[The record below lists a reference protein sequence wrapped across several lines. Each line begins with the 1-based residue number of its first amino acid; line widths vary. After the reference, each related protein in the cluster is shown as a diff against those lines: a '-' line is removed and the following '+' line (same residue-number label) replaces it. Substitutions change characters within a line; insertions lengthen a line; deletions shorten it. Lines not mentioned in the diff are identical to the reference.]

1 MGVELLKFAIN
12 EHKLELIEEIYK
24 ECINYFEEDFNNIIF
39 LSIINSNLPLL
50 DKYYPE
56 YILRYSL
63 ETEFIVDS
71 PSYDRVN
78 VIFTTPYINFVNYPK
93 DYNSDIYK
101 TWSGE
106 ALLNFKWNTYGKA
119 YHSLFW
125 SGYLILLVCFN
136 VAVRISQQE
145 YVDIQKILFII
156 SIIFGFFYLCFGVR
170 QFIYDPYKW
179 IFDIGKIYDFF
190 LYVFSICTS
199 ILWLQGTDHE
209 QILPYSTFLCLLLNL
224 KIMSYFRVLKIF
236 ETYYAVVIIIAKR
249 VMYFFIS
256 FIMVILISFS
266 YAFYT
271 LLSPKMNYPLD
282 ERIVNDDP
290 NNPWNLSPN
299 YQVFENNTSI
309 NPSLFILQKPD
320 ENTNM
325 FTTFATSLFATCLLL
340 IGDTSSFS
348 NWTYEENPMLM
359 ILMIL
364 FAFFMVIYILNV
376 FITLF
381 GEATE
386 DHEDSILI
394 TRAEFLVEVELFY
407 LLPFQRRRNDW
418 FPEMIYY
425 CADIDETRKK
435 VKKMIVKGE
444 WNTNKISELRKK
456 LMEKL
461 NIPLENEI
469 SLQDLL
475 EEIREMKNSSQNMFT
490 EMQEIKKRLQ

>member
-1 MGVELLKFAIN
+1 
-12 EHKLELIEEIYK
+12 
-24 ECINYFEEDFNNIIF
+24 
-39 LSIINSNLPLL
+39 
-50 DKYYPE
+50 
-56 YILRYSL
+56 
-63 ETEFIVDS
+63 
-71 PSYDRVN
+71 
-78 VIFTTPYINFVNYPK
+78 
-93 DYNSDIYK
+93 
-101 TWSGE
+101 
-106 ALLNFKWNTYGKA
+106 
-119 YHSLFW
+119 
-125 SGYLILLVCFN
+125 
-136 VAVRISQQE
+136 
-145 YVDIQKILFII
+145 
-156 SIIFGFFYLCFGVR
+156 
-170 QFIYDPYKW
+170 
-179 IFDIGKIYDFF
+179 
-190 LYVFSICTS
+190 
-199 ILWLQGTDHE
+199 
-209 QILPYSTFLCLLLNL
+209 
-224 KIMSYFRVLKIF
+224 
-236 ETYYAVVIIIAKR
+236 
-249 VMYFFIS
+249 
-256 FIMVILISFS
+256 
-266 YAFYT
+266 
-271 LLSPKMNYPLD
+271 MNYPLD